1 MRATTRKLL
10 REIWSHRGQ
19 MLSIAALVAVGIMT
33 VLTLRG
39 SYESLAL
46 SRDLYYRDARFP
58 QVWAQ
63 LKRAPERL
71 KRDIEQIPGVSAVD
85 TRVTF
90 TATLDLPDLDVPATG
105 RFVSI
110 PDQQTATLGDIHIK
124 SGRHISERNRSEV
137 LVSDKFA
144 KANGFQFGDTFK
156 AIING
161 SQRDLAVV
169 GTAISPEHSYAVPPG
184 SIFPE
189 DKRYGIIWMG
199 RTVLASAYDMEG
211 AFNEV
216 VLSLAPGVR
225 PETVIERLDRLLEP
239 YGGLGAYGRE
249 QQQSHLILENE
260 LESNRTMGTVI
271 PAVFMGI
278 AAFLLNLVLGRMI
291 STQRTEIAVLKAF
304 GYSNAQVG
312 AHYFRF
318 AMAAVL
324 VGAVVGVAV
333 GVWLGRAMIDLY
345 GVYFDFPSL
354 RYELSWS
361 LVIIAAS
368 VSVAAAGAGALG
380 AVRRAV
386 SLPPAEAIRP
396 EPPATFRPGLFE
408 RMGLG
413 RMLPAAGR
421 MILRNMERQPIRG
434 FVSTL
439 GVSFA
444 VAILVIGMFMFDGVE
459 YMIDIQFRTAQRED
473 LSLSFSRPVSESAR
487 YELAHLDGVT
497 RVEPYRAV
505 PVRLHSGHVDKELA
519 ITGLEQDAKLRQIV
533 TTGGGTQP
541 LPPEGLMLSSI
552 LADQLGL
559 SAGQDVEVEMLE
571 GRRLSA
577 RIPVAGVV
585 EDFVG
590 VSAYMDIDALHRL
603 TRGARTITGAYLSVD
618 EEERS
623 ALNTRL
629 KSLPGVSGV
638 VSPGET
644 LASFE
649 KQLADQLFISVF
661 FILGFS
667 SVIAVAV
674 IYNGARV
681 ALSERGRELA
691 SLRVLGF
698 TRTEVAVLLLGEQ
711 AVTTIAAIPLGW
723 LLGYW
728 MAAGVVAGLQS
739 ETYRIPLVVSNATY
753 FWAAVITIVAA
764 LASGWI
770 VRRRLD
776 RMDLIEVLKTRE

>member
-1 MRATTRKLL
+1 MRAINRKLL
-10 REIWSHRGQ
+10 REIWKHRGQ
-19 MLSIAALVAVGIMT
+19 MLSIAALVAVGVMT

-58 QVWAQ
+58 QIWAQ

-71 KRDIEQIPGVSAVD
+71 RRDIENIPGVAAVE
-85 TRVTF
+85 TRVTL
-90 TATLDLPDLDVPATG
+90 TATLDMPDLDVPALG

-110 PDQQTATLGDIHIK
+110 PDRRTPMLGDIHIK
-124 SGRHISERNRSEV
+124 SGRYISARHRTEV

-144 KANGFQFGDTFK
+144 KANRLRFGDTFK

-169 GTAISPEHSYAVPPG
+169 GTAISPEHAYPVPPG

-189 DKRYGIIWMG
+189 DHRYGIIWMS
-199 RTVLASAYDMEG
+199 RTVLASAHDMEG

-225 PETVIERLDRLLEP
+225 SEMVIERLDRLLEP
-239 YGGLGAYGRE
+239 YGGLGAYGRAD
-249 QQQSHLILENE
+249 QPSHLILNNE

-271 PAVFMGI
+271 PAVFLGI

-304 GYSNAQVG
+304 GYSNAEVG
-312 AHYFRF
+312 GHFFRF

-324 VGAVVGVAV
+324 AGAAIGVGA

-345 GVYFDFPSL
+345 GVYFDFPRL

-361 LVIIAAS
+361 LVI
-368 VSVAAAGAGALG
+368 VAAGVSMAAAAAGALG

-386 SLPPAEAIRP
+386 SLPPAEAMRP
-396 EPPATFRPGLFE
+396 EPPATFRAGLLE
-408 RMGLG
+408 RLGLG

-421 MILRNMERQPIRG
+421 MILRNMERQPMRG
-434 FVSTL
+434 VVSTI
-439 GVSFA
+439 GISFA
-444 VAILVIGMFMFDGVE
+444 VAILVIGMFMFDGVA
-459 YMIDIQFRTAQRED
+459 YMMDIQFRVAQRED
-473 LSLSFSRPVSESAR
+473 IALSFSRPVSEKAR
-487 YELAHLDGVT
+487 YDLAHLDGVT
-497 RVEPYRAV
+497 RVEPYRVV
-505 PVRLHSGHVDKELA
+505 PVRLRSGHIDKELA
-519 ITGLEQDAKLRQIV
+519 ITGLEQGSKLRQIV
-533 TTGGGTQP
+533 TAGGGRQP
-541 LPPEGLMLSSI
+541 LPPEGLMVSEI
-552 LADQLGL
+552 LAGQLGL
-559 SAGQDVEVEMLE
+559 AAGDGVDVEMLE
-571 GRRLSA
+571 GKRHTA
-577 RIPVAGVV
+577 RIPVAGVI

-590 VSAYMDIDALHRL
+590 VAAYMDIDALQRL

-618 EEERS
+618 EEERA
-623 ALNTRL
+623 ALNKRL

-649 KQLADQLFISVF
+649 KQMADQLFISVF

-711 AVTTIAAIPLGW
+711 GVTTLAAIPLGW

-739 ETYRIPLVVSNATY
+739 ETYRIPLVVSTTTY
-753 FWAAVITIVAA
+753 FWAAVITIAAA

-776 RMDLIEVLKTRE
+776 SMDLVEVLKTRE

>member
-1 MRATTRKLL
+1 MRAINRKLL
-10 REIWSHRGQ
+10 REIWKHRGQ
-19 MLSIAALVAVGIMT
+19 MLSIAALVAVGVMT

-58 QVWAQ
+58 QIWAQ

-71 KRDIEQIPGVSAVD
+71 RRDIENIPGVAAVE
-85 TRVTF
+85 TRVTL
-90 TATLDLPDLDVPATG
+90 TATLDMPDLDVPALG

-110 PDQQTATLGDIHIK
+110 PDRRTPMLGDIHIK
-124 SGRHISERNRSEV
+124 SGRYISARHRTEV

-144 KANGFQFGDTFK
+144 KANRLHFGDTFK

-169 GTAISPEHSYAVPPG
+169 GTAISPEHAYPVPPG

-189 DKRYGIIWMG
+189 DHRYGIVWMS
-199 RTVLASAYDMEG
+199 RTVLASAHDMEG

-225 PETVIERLDRLLEP
+225 HEMVIERLDRLLEP
-239 YGGLGAYGRE
+239 YGGLGAYGRAD
-249 QQQSHLILENE
+249 QPSHLILNNE

-271 PAVFMGI
+271 PAVFLGI

-291 STQRTEIAVLKAF
+291 SIQRTEIAVLKAF
-304 GYSNAQVG
+304 GYSNAEVG
-312 AHYFRF
+312 GHFFRF

-324 VGAVVGVAV
+324 AGAAIGVGA

-345 GVYFDFPSL
+345 GVYFDFPRL

-361 LVIIAAS
+361 LVI
-368 VSVAAAGAGALG
+368 VAAGVSMAAAAAGALG

-386 SLPPAEAIRP
+386 SLPPAEAMRP
-396 EPPATFRPGLFE
+396 EPPATFRAGLFE
-408 RMGLG
+408 RLGLG

-421 MILRNMERQPIRG
+421 MILRNMERQPMRG
-434 FVSTL
+434 VVSTI
-439 GVSFA
+439 GISFA
-444 VAILVIGMFMFDGVE
+444 VAILVIGMFMFDGVA
-459 YMIDIQFRTAQRED
+459 YMMDIQFRVAQRED
-473 LSLSFSRPVSESAR
+473 LALSFSRPVSEKAR
-487 YELAHLDGVT
+487 YDLAHLDGVT
-497 RVEPYRAV
+497 RVEPYRVV
-505 PVRLHSGHVDKELA
+505 PVRLRSGHIDKELA
-519 ITGLEQDAKLRQIV
+519 ITGLEQGSKLRQIV
-533 TTGGGTQP
+533 TTGGGRQP
-541 LPPEGLMLSSI
+541 LPPEGLMVSEI
-552 LADQLGL
+552 LAGQLGL
-559 SAGQDVEVEMLE
+559 AAGDGVDVEMLE
-571 GRRLSA
+571 GKRHTA

-590 VSAYMDIDALHRL
+590 VAAYMDIDALQRL
-603 TRGARTITGAYLSVD
+603 TGGPRTITGAYLSVD
-618 EEERS
+618 EEERA
-623 ALNTRL
+623 ALNKRL

-649 KQLADQLFISVF
+649 KQMADQLFISVF

-711 AVTTIAAIPLGW
+711 GVTTLAAIPLGW

-739 ETYRIPLVVSNATY
+739 ETYRIPLVVSTTTY
-753 FWAAVITIVAA
+753 FWAAVITIAAA

-776 RMDLIEVLKTRE
+776 SMDLVEVLKTRE

>member
-1 MRATTRKLL
+1 MRAINRKLL
-10 REIWSHRGQ
+10 REIWKHRGQ
-19 MLSIAALVAVGIMT
+19 MLSIAALVAVGVMT

-58 QVWAQ
+58 QIWAQ

-71 KRDIEQIPGVSAVD
+71 RRDIENIPGVAAVE
-85 TRVTF
+85 TRVTL
-90 TATLDLPDLDVPATG
+90 TATLDMPDLDVPALG

-110 PDQQTATLGDIHIK
+110 PDRRTPMLGDIHIK
-124 SGRHISERNRSEV
+124 SGRYISARHRTEV

-144 KANGFQFGDTFK
+144 KANRLHFGDTFK

-169 GTAISPEHSYAVPPG
+169 GTAISPEHAYPVPPG

-189 DKRYGIIWMG
+189 DHRYGIVWMS
-199 RTVLASAYDMEG
+199 RTVLASAHDMEG

-225 PETVIERLDRLLEP
+225 HEMVIERLDRLLEP
-239 YGGLGAYGRE
+239 YGGLGAYGRAD
-249 QQQSHLILENE
+249 QPSHLILNNE

-271 PAVFMGI
+271 PAVFLGI

-291 STQRTEIAVLKAF
+291 SIQRTEIAVLKAF
-304 GYSNAQVG
+304 GYSNAEVG
-312 AHYFRF
+312 GHFFRF

-324 VGAVVGVAV
+324 AGAAIGVGA

-345 GVYFDFPSL
+345 GVYFDFPRL

-361 LVIIAAS
+361 LVI
-368 VSVAAAGAGALG
+368 VAAGVSMAAAAAGALG

-386 SLPPAEAIRP
+386 SLPPAEAMRP
-396 EPPATFRPGLFE
+396 EPPATFRAGLFE
-408 RMGLG
+408 RLGLG

-421 MILRNMERQPIRG
+421 MILRNMERQPMRG
-434 FVSTL
+434 VVSTI
-439 GVSFA
+439 GISFA
-444 VAILVIGMFMFDGVE
+444 VAILVIGMFMFDGVA
-459 YMIDIQFRTAQRED
+459 YMMDIQFRVAQRED
-473 LSLSFSRPVSESAR
+473 LALSFSRPVSEKAR
-487 YELAHLDGVT
+487 YDLAHLDGVT
-497 RVEPYRAV
+497 RVEPYRVV
-505 PVRLHSGHVDKELA
+505 PVRLRSGHIDKELA
-519 ITGLEQDAKLRQIV
+519 ITGLEQGSKLRQIV
-533 TTGGGTQP
+533 TTGGGRQP
-541 LPPEGLMLSSI
+541 LPPEGLMVSEI
-552 LADQLGL
+552 LAGQLGL
-559 SAGQDVEVEMLE
+559 AAGDGVDVEMLE
-571 GRRLSA
+571 GKRHTA

-590 VSAYMDIDALHRL
+590 VAAYMDIDALQRL

-618 EEERS
+618 EEERA
-623 ALNTRL
+623 ALNKRL

-649 KQLADQLFISVF
+649 KQMADQLFISVF

-711 AVTTIAAIPLGW
+711 GVTTLAAIPLGW

-739 ETYRIPLVVSNATY
+739 ETYRIPLVVSTTTY
-753 FWAAVITIVAA
+753 FWAAVITIAAA

-776 RMDLIEVLKTRE
+776 SMDLVEVLKTRE

>member
-1 MRATTRKLL
+1 MRAINRKLL
-10 REIWSHRGQ
+10 REIWKHRGQ
-19 MLSIAALVAVGIMT
+19 MLSIAALVAVGVMT

-71 KRDIEQIPGVSAVD
+71 RREIENILGVAAVE
-85 TRVTF
+85 TRVTL
-90 TATLDLPDLDVPATG
+90 TATLDLPDLDVPALG
-105 RFVSI
+105 RFISI
-110 PDQQTATLGDIHIK
+110 PDERTPMLGDIHIR
-124 SGRHISERNRSEV
+124 SGRYISARHRTEV

-144 KANGFQFGDTFK
+144 KANEFRFGDTFK

-169 GTAISPEHSYAVPPG
+169 GTAISPEHSYPVPPG

-189 DKRYGIIWMG
+189 DHRYGIIWMS
-199 RTVLASAYDMEG
+199 RAVLASALDMEG

-249 QQQSHLILENE
+249 HQQSHLILNNE

-271 PAVFMGI
+271 PAVFLGI

-304 GYSNAQVG
+304 GYSNAEVG
-312 AHYFRF
+312 GHFFRF

-324 VGAVVGVAV
+324 AGALVGVGAGI
-333 GVWLGRAMIDLY
+333 WLGRAMIDLY
-345 GVYFDFPSL
+345 GVYFDFPRL

-361 LVIIAAS
+361 LVIIAAG
-368 VSVAAAGAGALG
+368 VSMAAAGAGALG

-386 SLPPAEAIRP
+386 SLPPAEAMRP
-396 EPPATFRPGLFE
+396 EPPATFHAGLLE
-408 RMGLG
+408 RLGLG
-413 RMLPAAGR
+413 KMLPAAGR
-421 MILRNMERQPIRG
+421 MILRNMERQPMRG
-434 FVSTL
+434 VISTV
-439 GVSFA
+439 GISFA
-444 VAILVIGMFMFDGVE
+444 VAILVIGMFMFDGVA
-459 YMIDIQFRTAQRED
+459 YMMDIQFRTAQRED
-473 LSLSFSRPVSESAR
+473 IALSFSRPVSETAR
-487 YELAHLDGVT
+487 YDLAHLDGVT

-505 PVRLHSGHVDKELA
+505 PVRLRSGHVDKELA
-519 ITGLEQDAKLRQIV
+519 ITGLEQDSRLRQIV
-533 TTGGGTQP
+533 TTGGGRQP
-541 LPPEGLMLSSI
+541 LPPEGLMVSEI
-552 LADQLGL
+552 LADQL
-559 SAGQDVEVEMLE
+559 SIAAGDDVDVEMLE
-571 GRRLSA
+571 GKRLTA

-590 VSAYMDIDALHRL
+590 VAAYMDIDALHGL
-603 TRGARTITGAYLSVD
+603 TRGPRTITGAFLSVD
-618 EEERS
+618 EEERA
-623 ALNTRL
+623 ALNKRL

-649 KQLADQLFISVF
+649 KQMADQLFISVF

-711 AVTTIAAIPLGW
+711 GITTLAAIPLGW
-723 LLGYW
+723 LVGYW

-739 ETYRIPLVVSNATY
+739 ETYRIPLVVSTTTY
-753 FWAAVITIVAA
+753 FWAAVITIAAA

-776 RMDLIEVLKTRE
+776 SMDLIEVLKTRE